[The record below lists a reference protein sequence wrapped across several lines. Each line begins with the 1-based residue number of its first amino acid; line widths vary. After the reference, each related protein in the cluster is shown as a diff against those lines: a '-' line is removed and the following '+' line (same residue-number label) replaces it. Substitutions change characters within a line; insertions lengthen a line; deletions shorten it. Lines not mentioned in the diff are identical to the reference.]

1 MVRDLLIFLNYTVVF
16 VTDLIIN
23 NLEVD
28 LVAL

>member
-16 VTDLIIN
+16 VTDFIIN